1 MRELWTIFASFFRVG
16 LLTFGG
22 GYSIIPMLEK
32 EAINKYNWLTKEELL
47 DFFAV
52 SQCIPGVIAT
62 NMAVMVGNK
71 VRKLSGAIA
80 AAIGV
85 VMPSLI
91 IIMIIAAF
99 LQNFANLEIVQNA
112 FWGIRV
118 VVAALIFGVVLNMF
132 KTGIIDKLTFVIFV
146 VLPGAPH
153 TASPKTCA
161 QAARALRTP
170 AAHKGRFPQNPSRQ
184 ATFLSGFSVLDY
196 TTLRQKKQ
204 TPAPVDRTNFSIS
217 DFFK

>member
-71 VRKLSGAIA
+71 VKKAPGAIA
-80 AAIGV
+80 ASVGV
-85 VMPSLI
+85 VCPSLL
-91 IIMIIAAF
+91 IIMLIAAF
-99 LQNFANLEIVQNA
+99 LQNFADLVIVQNA

-118 VVAALIFGVVLNMF
+118 VVAALIAGVVLSMF
-132 KTGIIDKLTFVIFV
+132 KTGVIDKVTFVVFV
-146 VLPGAPH
+146 VV
-153 TASPKTCA
+153 
-161 QAARALRTP
+161 
-170 AAHKGRFPQNPSRQ
+170 
-184 ATFLSGFSVLDY
+184 FLCSVLTSLSPVWY
-196 TTLRQKKQ
+196 VIGAAVCGLVATRIREVRERRQSK
-204 TPAPVDRTNFSIS
+204 
-217 DFFK
+217 

>member
-1 MRELWTIFASFFRVG
+1 MLAGKTCGGVPQNKERMIALRELWTIFASFFRVG

-32 EAINKYNWLTKEELL
+32 EAINWLTKEELL

-118 VVAALIFGVVLNMF
+118 VVAALIFGVVLSMF

-146 VLPGAPH
+146 VVFLC
-153 TASPKTCA
+153 SV
-161 QAARALRTP
+161 
-170 AAHKGRFPQNPSRQ
+170 
-184 ATFLSGFSVLDY
+184 FLSLSPIWYVVGAALCGLVA
-196 TTLRQKKQ
+196 TRLRKAREGGQGK
-204 TPAPVDRTNFSIS
+204 
-217 DFFK
+217 